1 MRLFYTNQ
9 IAGSTIRSMNPT
21 EHILQ
26 NFQMVSSIPRG
37 TKNEAGVRQ
46 WLIDWATANRF
57 GSRVDAAGN
66 LVVHV
71 PASPGRASEATVVLQ
86 GHMDMVCQKTPA
98 STHDFTRDPI
108 KVIRDGDWIRSD
120 GTTLGADN
128 GIAIALMMAL
138 AEDEHASHPALE
150 LLLTVEEEMGV
161 VGADNLDPSMI
172 SGKTLIN
179 LDSEDEG
186 VFTVGCAGGG
196 SLFITLPVT
205 WTAQAADEV
214 AFEIKVGGLKGGH
227 SGGDIN
233 KHRANANKMI
243 ARVLEFVQRS
253 APMRLATLKGGSARN
268 AIPRDAEAI
277 FVCAKDKAALCR
289 DLFAEIVK
297 TIQAE
302 HAHTEQDAFVTLNE
316 VNGQPLHAIGKSE
329 TLTAIR
335 LLLSLPNGVAEMSAE
350 MPGFIETSNNIG
362 IVELKQEG
370 VYIVSNHRSSV
381 LSRLEEITY
390 RVESLAWMAGAKA
403 ERNKIN
409 PPWQPNMDSPL
420 LKKCTQAHETLT
432 GKPPKVELTH
442 GGLECGIISDRCGG
456 LDSIS
461 FGPTI
466 INPHSPDER
475 LHVPSLAWTWELL
488 KAVLR

>member
-1 MRLFYTNQ
+1 MPSL
-9 IAGSTIRSMNPT
+9 RSLGRGYNSLMMNPT

-26 NFQMVSSIPRG
+26 NFGKVSSIPRG
-37 TKNEAGVRQ
+37 TKNEAGIRQ

-57 GSRVDAAGN
+57 ASRTDAAGN

-71 PASPGRASEATVVLQ
+71 PASTGRESEATVVLQ
-86 GHMDMVCQKTPA
+86 GHMDMVCQKTPE

-108 KVIRDGDWIRSD
+108 RVIRDGDWIRAD
-120 GTTLGADN
+120 DTTLGADN
-128 GIAIALMMAL
+128 GIAIALMMSL
-138 AEDEHASHPALE
+138 AEDELISHPALE
-150 LLLTVEEEMGV
+150 LLLTVEEEVGV
-161 VGADNLDPSMI
+161 VGADTLDPSLI

-196 SLFITLPVT
+196 SVFITLPVT
-205 WTAQAADEV
+205 WTAQTGGEV
-214 AFEIKVGGLKGGH
+214 AFEIKVGGLQGGH

-243 ARVLEFVQRS
+243 ARVLEFIQRHV
-253 APMRLATLKGGSARN
+253 PMRLATLKGGTARN
-268 AIPRDAEAI
+268 AIPRDAEAS
-277 FVCAKDKAALCR
+277 FVCAKDKAASCR
-289 DLFAEIVK
+289 ELFNEIAK
-297 TIQAE
+297 TIQTE
-302 HAHTEQDAFVTLNE
+302 HARTEQDVFVTLNE
-316 VNGQPLHAIGKSE
+316 VNDRSLHAINESE
-329 TLTAIR
+329 TLSAIR

-350 MPGFIETSNNIG
+350 MPGFIETSSNIG

-370 VYIVSNHRSSV
+370 MYIVSNHRSSV
-381 LSRLEEITY
+381 LSRLEEITR
-390 RVESLAWMAGAKA
+390 RVESLGWMAGAKA

-420 LKKCTQAHETLT
+420 LKKCVRAHETIT
-432 GKPPKVELTH
+432 GTPPKVELTH

-456 LDSIS
+456 LDCIS

-475 LHVPSLAWTWELL
+475 LYVPSLAGTWELL
-488 KAVLR
+488 KAVLQ

>member
-1 MRLFYTNQ
+1 MK
-9 IAGSTIRSMNPT
+9 PT

-26 NFQMVSSIPRG
+26 NFQMISSIPRG
-37 TKNEAGVRQ
+37 TKNEAGIRK

-57 GSRVDAAGN
+57 ESKTDAPGN
-66 LVVHV
+66 LVIHV
-71 PASPGRASEATVVLQ
+71 PASPGRESEATVVLQ
-86 GHMDMVCQKTPA
+86 GHMDMVCQKTPE

-108 KVIRDGDWIRSD
+108 KVIRDGDWIRAD

-128 GIAIALMMAL
+128 GIAIALMMAI
-138 AEDEHASHPALE
+138 AENEHGSHPALE
-150 LLLTVEEEMGV
+150 LLLTVEEEVGV
-161 VGADNLDPSMI
+161 VGADNLDPAMI

-186 VFTVGCAGGG
+186 IFTVGCAGGG

-205 WTAQAADEV
+205 WTAQTVDEA
-214 AFEIKVGGLKGGH
+214 AFEMKVGGLKGGH

-233 KHRANANKMI
+233 KHRANANKLT
-243 ARVLEFVQRS
+243 ARVLEFIQRHV
-253 APMRLATLKGGSARN
+253 PIRLSTLKGGTARN
-268 AIPRDAEAI
+268 AIPRDAEAS
-277 FVCAKDKAALCR
+277 FVCAKGQAALCR
-289 DLFAEIVK
+289 DLFNEIVK

-302 HAHTEQDAFVTLNE
+302 HTHTEPDAFITLKDL
-316 VNGQPLHAIGKSE
+316 NGQPLHAIGESE

-335 LLLSLPNGVAEMSAE
+335 LLLSLPNGVSAMSAE
-350 MPGFIETSNNIG
+350 VPGFIETSNNIG

-381 LSRLEEITY
+381 LSRLEEITR
-390 RVESLAWMAGAKA
+390 RVESLAWMAGAKT

-409 PPWQPNMDSPL
+409 PPWQPNMDSQI
-420 LKKCTQAHETLT
+420 LKKCVQTYESLT
-432 GKPPKVELTH
+432 GKAPQVELTH

-456 LDSIS
+456 LDCIS

-475 LHVPSLAWTWELL
+475 LHVPSLTGTWELL
-488 KAVLR
+488 KAVLS

>member
-1 MRLFYTNQ
+1 
-9 IAGSTIRSMNPT
+9 MNPT

-37 TKNEAGVRQ
+37 TKNEAGIRQ
-46 WLIDWATANRF
+46 WLTEWATANRF
-57 GSRVDAAGN
+57 GSRTDAVGN

-71 PASPGRASEATVVLQ
+71 PASPGRESEATIVLQ
-86 GHMDMVCQKTPA
+86 GHMDMVCQKTPE
-98 STHDFTRDPI
+98 SNHDFTRDPI
-108 KVIRDGDWIRSD
+108 KVIHDGEWIRAD

-128 GIAIALMMAL
+128 GIAIAMMMAI
-138 AEDEHASHPALE
+138 AEDEHTSHPALE
-150 LLLTVEEEMGV
+150 LLLTVEEEVGV
-161 VGADNLDPSMI
+161 VGADTLDPSMI

-186 VFTVGCAGGG
+186 IFTVGCAGGG
-196 SLFITLPVT
+196 AVFITLPVT
-205 WTAQAADEV
+205 WTAQTSDEV
-214 AFEIKVGGLKGGH
+214 AFEIIVGGLKGGH

-233 KHRANANKMI
+233 KHRANANKLI
-243 ARVLEFVQRS
+243 ARVLEFIQRHV
-253 APMRLATLKGGSARN
+253 PIRLSTLKGGTARN
-268 AIPRDAEAI
+268 AIPRDAETSIA
-277 FVCAKDKAALCR
+277 CAKDKAALCR
-289 DLFAEIVK
+289 DLFTELVK

-302 HAHTEQDAFVTLNE
+302 HAHTEQDAFVTLDE
-316 VNGQPLHAIGKSE
+316 VTGRSLHAISESE

-335 LLLSLPNGVAEMSAE
+335 LLLSLPNGVAAMSAE
-350 MPGFIETSNNIG
+350 VPGFIETSNNIG
-362 IVELKQEG
+362 IVELKREG

-381 LSRLEEITY
+381 LSRLEEITR
-390 RVESLAWMAGAKA
+390 RVESLAWMAGAKT

-420 LKKCTQAHETLT
+420 LKKCAQSYEALT
-432 GKPPKVELTH
+432 GKAPQVELTH
-442 GGLECGIISDRCGG
+442 GGLECGIISDRCRG

-475 LHVPSLAWTWELL
+475 LHVPALAGTWDLL